1 MAEIAFRSTT
11 GTIATMTRAR
21 RYVCA
26 ELVGALAIMLVATPV
41 HAQQADPFPYT
52 LKMTPEEGPLDP
64 AIQGRYTGQWKAC
77 QKNASITRQNAAC
90 YKAEFARQDAVLN
103 RSWQAAL
110 GRLRP
115 GAHQPLLRAQRTWIA
130 ARDPFCKAVA
140 DSFDGGSITPIAYL
154 DCEVEQTIRRAI
166 WLDKLH

>member
-1 MAEIAFRSTT
+1 MAMTGST
-11 GTIATMTRAR
+11 RH
-21 RYVCA
+21 VCA
-26 ELVGALAIMLVATPV
+26 NLLFGPLTLMLAATPV
-41 HAQQADPFPYT
+41 HAEKNDPFSYT

-64 AIQGRYTGQWKAC
+64 AIEGRYTRHWKAC

-103 RSWQAAL
+103 RSWKAAL
-110 GRLRP
+110 ARVRP
-115 GAHQPLLRAQRTWIA
+115 GAHHPLILAQHKWIA

-166 WLDKLH
+166 WLENLR